1 MLKFEEIKAEE
12 LKERVEELNDWLAE
26 EEIEDVDLIRTTG
39 VEDEQLFEDF
49 KETVKAISKIGRGND
64 MPAPV
69 IEFANAVFAGGK
81 EKAKDKKTKEKKTKD
96 KTKPAPPQRET
107 NRYGHVVG
115 TQAASLDEAY
125 FAGATYEEAAKAAG
139 VKLGR
144 AKGHLRHLKKDKG
157 LTVVEKPEGFFKVKE
172 KELPQAS

>member
-1 MLKFEEIKAEE
+1 MLKFEEISVDE
-12 LKERVEELNDWLAE
+12 LKEKVEELNDWLAE
-26 EEIEDVDLIRTTG
+26 EEVEDVDLIRTTG
-39 VEDEQLFEDF
+39 VEDEDLYSSFI
-49 KETVKAISKIGRGND
+49 ETVKALHKMNRGND

-69 IEFANAVFAGGK
+69 IEFANKVFSGGK
-81 EKAKDKKTKEKKTKD
+81 EKKEKKGKD
-96 KTKPAPPQRET
+96 KPKKKSAPPQRET
-107 NRYGHVVG
+107 NRYGHVIG
-115 TQAASLDEAY
+115 TQAAALDEAF
-125 FAGATYEEAAKAAG
+125 FAGATYEEAAKAAK